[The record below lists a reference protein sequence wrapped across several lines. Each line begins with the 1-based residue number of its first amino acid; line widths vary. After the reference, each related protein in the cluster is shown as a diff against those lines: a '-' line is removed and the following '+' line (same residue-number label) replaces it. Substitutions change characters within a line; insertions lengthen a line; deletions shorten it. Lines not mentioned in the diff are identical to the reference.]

1 MARIT
6 SQKAMEAIGNKY
18 DMILIAAS
26 RARELRKGS
35 APKVSKLNG
44 PCITALREIE
54 EGQIDMEYFMKKK
67 SKTK

>member
-26 RARELRKGS
+26 RARELRRGS
-35 APKVSKLNG
+35 TPKVSKVNG
-44 PCITALREIE
+44 VCVTALREIE
-54 EGQIDMEYFMKKK
+54 EGQIDMEYFMRKK
-67 SKTK
+67 SKLK